1 MTTVGIG
8 YPKNKAT
15 QQQNTNVEYVYWPIR
30 TGVGLYYINHCLHYL
45 MET

>member
-15 QQQNTNVEYVYWPIR
+15 QQHSTNVEYI
-30 TGVGLYYINHCLHYL
+30 
-45 MET
+45 